1 VILVDAN
8 LLIYAKAASL
18 PLTLRGSDVRTAKSA
33 KDAKTAGGAT
43 STIQGRLSGL
53 IVCRMLI
60 EDLAVGPWRSL
71 RSWRFLSPGAWRVFS
86 NFLQKPA
93 RVFCTSVKNTR
104 EFF

>member
-1 VILVDAN
+1 MILVDAN

-43 STIQGRLSGL
+43 STMQGRLSGL
-53 IVCRMLI
+53 IVCRI
-60 EDLAVGPWRSL
+60 WQWGTWRSL
-71 RSWRFLSPGAWRVFS
+71 RSWRFLSPAAWRAFS
-86 NFLQKPA
+86 NFLQEPA
-93 RVFCTSVKNTR
+93 RTFCPSGKHTR